1 MAPSS
6 TPSAPPPKS
15 ILKKTN
21 PPPDAPSALELTGL
35 TRAQA
40 AQLLTLSKT
49 ELKPPIPIETFELL
63 SAAFPSSQPPSPADI
78 SLLLSHLPDFS
89 PSEYLD
95 LIDER
100 NCLNKC
106 GYALCSNPRR
116 NFPGKVKVRRSGV
129 AKTEDL
135 NKWCSDDC
143 ALKGMYIHVQ
153 LEHPSYEWV
162 GDKGQMKVKI
172 RLREDL
178 EKEKGSVEVEKEV
191 GRLSL
196 DGASDERDKKGGDAH
211 EKKQHAGRL
220 AVERN
225 GMSVDRVEITIGEK
239 EITQPPTAPTFSSA
253 QGGESGAHLVVEG
266 YRIGSKGKKLKDT
279 DGENDDDDDFIP
291 SIRIES
297 LNYGRS

>member
-1 MAPSS
+1 MAPTP
-6 TPSAPPPKS
+6 TPSAAPSKS
-15 ILKKTN
+15 ILKKSSTT
-21 PPPDAPSALELTGL
+21 PDAPSALELTGL

-40 AQLLTLSKT
+40 TQLLALSKT

-63 SAAFPSSQPPSPADI
+63 SAGFPSSQPPSPSDI
-78 SLLLSHLPDFS
+78 SLLLSRLPDFS

-100 NCLNKC
+100 NCLNTC

-116 NFPGKVKVRRSGV
+116 NFPGKVKLRRSGV

-135 NKWCSDDC
+135 NKWCSDEC

-153 LEHPSYEWV
+153 LEHPSYEWT
-162 GDKGQMKVKI
+162 GEKGEMKVKL
-172 RLREDL
+172 RLRADKEADVNEA
-178 EKEKGSVEVEKEV
+178 EKAAEG
-191 GRLSL
+191 LSL
-196 DGASDERDKKGGDAH
+196 DGAGDERDKKGDDAH
-211 EKKQHAGRL
+211 ERKKQAGKL

-225 GMSVDRVEITIGEK
+225 GVSVDRVEVTIGEK
-239 EITQPPTAPTFSSA
+239 EITQPPTAPTFTSA
-253 QGGESGAHLVVEG
+253 QGGESDAHLMVEG
-266 YRIGSKGKKLKDT
+266 YKIGSKGKKSKNT
-279 DGENDDDDDFIP
+279 TGESEDDDDEDFIP